1 MRLLLN
7 GSLCRLANM
16 GNMSSLSGTGRMLGS
31 GSGMLSAG
39 MFRPLRLNDFS
50 VSAFFIAGLNRTILA
65 QILSRH
71 KHPGRLPIG
80 KHKEDTGHGSGN
92 NSGAQGIEETVE
104 FKIDVGIAV
113 ISVKDAT
120 AEQINVFTGIREGA
134 DDT

>member
-1 MRLLLN
+1 
-7 GSLCRLANM
+7 M
-16 GNMSSLSGTGRMLGS
+16 GNMRSLDRGSSRLGHRHRMLNS
-31 GSGMLSAG
+31 GGVLSAG

-71 KHPGRLPIG
+71 KHPGRFPIG

-92 NSGAQGIEETVE
+92 NSSAQGIEETVE
-104 FKIDVGIAV
+104 FKIYVGIAV

-120 AEQINVFTGIREGA
+120 AEQINVFTGIREGS